1 MKKLER
7 ESQITKTDN
16 DKKIREY
23 QKQKFKKW
31 LLISLS
37 LVVIVLE
44 ILALFNVINMLWGC
58 GLFIIIYLLKKIF

>member
-23 QKQKFKKW
+23 KKQRVKKW
-31 LLISLS
+31 LLILLPVS
-37 LVVIVLE
+37 VIVLE
-44 ILALFNVINMLWGC
+44 VLALFNVIDMLWGC
-58 GLFIIIYLLKKIF
+58 AVFIILLLLKKIF

>member
-23 QKQKFKKW
+23 QKNKFKKW
-31 LLISLS
+31 LLIILC
-37 LVVIVLE
+37 LGVIVLE
-44 ILALFNVINMLWGC
+44 VLALFNVIHMLLGC
-58 GLFIIIYLLKKIF
+58 ALFITIYLLKNFF

>member
-23 QKQKFKKW
+23 QKNKFKKW
-31 LLISLS
+31 LLIILC
-37 LVVIVLE
+37 LGVIVLE
-44 ILALFNVINMLWGC
+44 VLALFNVIHMLWGC
-58 GLFIIIYLLKKIF
+58 ALFIIIYLLKNFF